1 MGLGTK
7 QSVWYEV
14 WQYCVFYFL
23 SGTCICILTVAIVA
37 VRQWHWGQEKG
48 DGVGGSARV
57 WPALRHPNRVT
68 WRCYKTK
75 CRVEEDNN
83 YFETKVTKNECQT
96 ISKKVTRI
104 IFIYWSQISYI
115 SFHCDIIFALLKA
128 ESSILHGFFWWD
140 AKIQKY
146 LLENRP

>member
-1 MGLGTK
+1 
-7 QSVWYEV
+7 
-14 WQYCVFYFL
+14 
-23 SGTCICILTVAIVA
+23 VAIVA

-128 ESSILHGFFWWD
+128 ESSILHGFFMGRED
-140 AKIQKY
+140 TKISLRKSS
-146 LLENRP
+146 LEQTADTCSGGSRILDKGMSFKNFHTQFSKAI